1 MTFLKHALIT
11 VLLAAVV
18 AVAAGAWI
26 IIGGRFDVAVS
37 AQLPEPVHEAIHRT
51 RVNAVRHRA
60 RDLQAR
66 PADLDD
72 PATLL
77 DAVAGFEAMCADC
90 HHAPGGAPSALARGL
105 NPKPADLTEA
115 AGKRSLEELFWVSK
129 YGIRMSGMPG
139 WGKTHDDAELW
150 ALATLITRF
159 PQLSA
164 DAYEQLRSEA
174 SEAGVT
180 HHHHDQEI
188 DHEDDQKD
196 NREHHH

>member
-11 VLLAAVV
+11 VLLAAGV
-18 AVAAGAWI
+18 ALAAGAWI

-37 AQLPEPVHEAIHRT
+37 A
-51 RVNAVRHRA
+51 
-60 RDLQAR
+60 
-66 PADLDD
+66 
-72 PATLL
+72 LL
-77 DAVAGFEAMCADC
+77 EAVAGFDAMCADC
-90 HHAPGGAPSALARGL
+90 HHGPGGAPSALARGL

-115 AGKRSLEELFWVSK
+115 AGKRSLEELFWVTK

-188 DHEDDQKD
+188 DHERSIMKTIVSIIIEP
-196 NREHHH
+196 RHEH